1 LQTEISDGD
10 TIGEI
15 GVLYN
20 RPQPFTVRTKNLSQI
35 LRLSRTSLMNALHA
49 NPEAAPIIMTNL
61 FMVIYISLFCR
72 LNYHITPSHKI
83 YLFLLILLLSIA
95 DRKKLQFV
103 QILPRY
109 SRNLTTVKR
118 NAYSET
124 IFLEL

>member
-1 LQTEISDGD
+1 LHTEVGAGD
-10 TIGEI
+10 TIGAI

-61 FMVIYISLFCR
+61 FMVIYISHFCR

-83 YLFLLILLLSIA
+83 YLFILILLLSIA
-95 DRKKLQFV
+95 DRKK
-103 QILPRY
+103 
-109 SRNLTTVKR
+109 
-118 NAYSET
+118 
-124 IFLEL
+124 